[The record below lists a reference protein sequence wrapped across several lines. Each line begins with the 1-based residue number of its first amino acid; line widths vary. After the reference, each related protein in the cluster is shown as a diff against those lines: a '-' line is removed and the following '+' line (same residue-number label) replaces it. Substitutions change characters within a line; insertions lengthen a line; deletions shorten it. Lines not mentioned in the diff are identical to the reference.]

1 MIQSAIVFQQYL
13 ILGGDKGSIW
23 IYALG
28 QYEHKISF
36 QAHQLRVKSMKVF
49 SMDGMNFLVT
59 ASSSGEIS
67 VWDVLEF
74 LKEVDNIGQ
83 DYTLDGIQALS
94 SLNLEKRVLCMEMA

>member
-1 MIQSAIVFQQYL
+1 MIQSAVLFQQYV
-13 ILGGDKGSIW
+13 IIGGDKGSVW

-28 QYEHKISF
+28 NYEYKISF

-49 SMDGMNFLVT
+49 SMEGMDFLVT

-74 LKEVDNIGQ
+74 LKEVENIGQ
-83 DYTLDGIQALS
+83 DYTLDGIQPLS
-94 SLNLEKRVLCMEMA
+94 SINLGTRVLCM